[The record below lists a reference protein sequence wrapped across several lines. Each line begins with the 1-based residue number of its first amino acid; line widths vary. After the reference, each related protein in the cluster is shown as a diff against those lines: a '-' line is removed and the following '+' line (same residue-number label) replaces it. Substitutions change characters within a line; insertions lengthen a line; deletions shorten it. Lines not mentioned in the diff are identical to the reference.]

1 MQRKP
6 SKQKPC
12 KVCGELFTPFQ
23 FAQSVCTNNSYECAR
38 VYGKQQR
45 EQKAKK
51 EFNRETKRLKEKIKT
66 KTQYAD
72 EAQRAVNRFIRARDY
87 NDPCISCG
95 TTRRDIQYAAGH
107 LLSRGAHPEL
117 RFNEDNIHRQC
128 NKRCNLELSGNI
140 GPYRENLI
148 KKIGSAKMAILEGPH
163 EPNNYD
169 IDDLLII
176 KHCYTR
182 RAKELEGERLD

>member
-23 FAQSVCTNNSYECAR
+23 FAQSVCTNNSYECAKM
-38 VYGKQQR
+38 YGKQQR
-45 EQKAKK
+45 EKK
-51 EFNRETKRLKEKIKT
+51 TKREFNRETKRLKEKIK
-66 KTQYAD
+66 KKSEYAD
-72 EAQRAVNRFIRARDY
+72 DAQKAVNRFIRARDY
-87 NDPCISCG
+87 YDPCISCG
-95 TTRRDIQYAAGH
+95 TTRQDIQYAAGH
-107 LLSRGAHPEL
+107 FFTRGGHPEL
-117 RFNEDNIHRQC
+117 RFNEDNIHKQC

-140 GPYRENLI
+140 AAFRLNLI
-148 KKIGSAKMAILEGPH
+148 KKIGIERVEVLEGTH

-182 RAKELEGERLD
+182 RAKELEGERFD